1 MRTFDRL
8 FEKYGIGRQLDE
20 LMPAYITEGET
31 FDTDCFE
38 RISLNESEEK
48 LPTKYPVKDAPKV
61 KGWFGLISVRYMMK
75 VRAIRKLCIQY
86 INSYVENA
94 LNVAKNLDKVNM
106 FEEMRNLATDLAMSY
121 DDKKNRERS
130 VNTKA
135 GLAFLSGDKAL
146 QDKLSAILGQ
156 IDTHAQK
163 SDQLKEWADLM
174 KLKSKEIACNVVY
187 NETREIIEK
196 EASEKEKRELKEID
210 KEFIEAG
217 KGAEEALAEGAE
229 KTKKNKEVHELKES
243 FKKKLKGKT
252 GDDVPQELRD
262 KNGKFST
269 QKFNKL
275 AKTDNGLKQLQKLLD
290 GLNESASYVI
300 TSFDAFNES
309 LMSKMDYAVIEI
321 QHFDDIEKRW
331 CVDVW
336 KTHNQT
342 EKGKTVAYV
351 YEDGDVEF
359 IDPKAEKSRQ
369 VHQEIIHFLKTH
381 YKWYT
386 SGKKFNESLSGTSEM
401 VIKNSNTNFPK
412 FDVPEAD
419 VDIVEYI
426 KSRYREVWG
435 CDEKWNDL
443 YGGNWRCYSFLD
455 RRDRYDFYMNDEY
468 FGTIISKGKLHKR
481 SEAEGDARRLIGT
494 IMQDAQRNRKEDEDN
509 WLLQM

>member
-20 LMPAYITEGET
+20 LMPVYITEGET

-386 SGKKFNESLSGTSEM
+386 SGKKFNESYIPIRGKVVTDGELRRAIAQAAKYDNGTQKVYAEDISAEP
-401 VIKNSNTNFPK
+401 VILDSSAIRGMKWAVLEIELNDGRIGVRVMPYRGK
-412 FDVPEAD
+412 MRDVHYIEREYDVLPLEAFTD
-419 VDIVEYI
+419 ESVNRLYDIIE
-426 KSRYREVWG
+426 RY
-435 CDEKWNDL
+435 ND
-443 YGGNWRCYSFLD
+443 R
-455 RRDRYDFYMNDEY
+455 
-468 FGTIISKGKLHKR
+468 
-481 SEAEGDARRLIGT
+481 
-494 IMQDAQRNRKEDEDN
+494 
-509 WLLQM
+509 